1 MSMRNPVIRA
11 ENLHKSFGNVQA
23 LAGVD
28 LHVAAGEIFGIL
40 GPNGAGKTTTVE
52 CLAGTIKPDA
62 GALSV
67 LGVDPAL
74 QREMIRRHVG
84 YQLQATTLPA
94 ALKVGEA
101 MRWFAA
107 LYPDPA
113 DPVELLELVGMSQ
126 RTKRRIGTL
135 SGGER
140 QRLSIATAL
149 VGRPRIA
156 IFDELTTGLDPQAR
170 RGIWALVHSI
180 RAGGVTV
187 VLVSHALDEVERLCD
202 RMAVIDQGRLRFAG
216 TPAELRRQVLG
227 QHRGG
232 ATLEDAYLRL
242 LDAGAQNVME
252 GQ

>member
-1 MSMRNPVIRA
+1 MNTRDPVIRA
-11 ENLHKSFGNVQA
+11 ENLHKAFGHVQA
-23 LAGVD
+23 LAGVE
-28 LHVAAGEIFGIL
+28 LEVAAGEIFGIL
-40 GPNGAGKTTTVE
+40 GPNGAGKTTAVE
-52 CLAGTIKPDA
+52 CLAGTIKPDS
-62 GALSV
+62 GNLSV

-74 QREMIRRHVG
+74 QREVIRRGVG
-84 YQLQATTLPA
+84 YQLQATTLPS

-113 DPVELLELVGMSQ
+113 DPGELLELVGMSERSQ
-126 RTKRRIGTL
+126 RRIGTL

-170 RGIWALVHSI
+170 RGIWALVQSI

-216 TPAELRRQVLG
+216 TPTELRRQVPE
-227 QHRGG
+227 QHGES

-242 LDAGAQNVME
+242 LEPAAQNVLE